1 MLSVISKNCAGSH
14 LWLGWYFAGQRKQS
28 PEARRCWSCSGDKRV
43 VGRAVAG
50 VTKAGRGG
58 RLCGDCGEE
67 VTEEKDVGAGV
78 ETRAQPSLSSIS
90 LDKS

>member
-1 MLSVISKNCAGSH
+1 M
-14 LWLGWYFAGQRKQS
+14 
-28 PEARRCWSCSGDKRV
+28 
-43 VGRAVAG
+43 AG